1 MNTLSITFD
10 LRIRPQQIYDFRG
23 AIIHLTGG
31 ENGLFHNREVL
42 ADGSVG
48 KPLERYPK
56 IQYRIIDGKATLWGL
71 DEGAAALKQLS
82 EQQLEEFEMF
92 GVQTPLRIIH
102 QIEDYHFQPGISAP
116 ATYRIRHFIPLND
129 VKDKEW
135 NALDTYTE
143 KIKMLEQIL
152 LNELVL
158 FSYAVQWELS
168 EKLQVQIKD
177 ILHQS
182 TARYKTREGKQT
194 IYKYFK
200 SFDIVFR
207 VNALLPDGI
216 SLGRH
221 KAYGYGILTRE
232 E

>member
-1 MNTLSITFD
+1 MNTISLTFD

-23 AIIHLTGG
+23 AIIHLTGV
-31 ENGLFHNREVL
+31 ENDLFHNREVQ
-42 ADGSVG
+42 ADGSIG

-56 IQYRIIDGKATLWGL
+56 IQYRTIDGKATLWGL

-82 EQQLEEFEMF
+82 EKQLEDFEMF
-92 GVQTPLRIIH
+92 GVQTPLHIIR
-102 QIEDYHFQPGISAP
+102 QIEVHHFQPEISAP

-129 VKDKEW
+129 EKDKEW
-135 NALDTYTE
+135 NTLEIYTE

-182 TARYKTREGKQT
+182 AARYKTREGKHT
-194 IYKYFK
+194 INKYFK
-200 SFDIVFR
+200 SFDIIFR

-221 KAYGYGILTRE
+221 KAYGYGVLTRE
-232 E
+232 K